1 MNHPS
6 KVSNRIKSRYI
17 YIYIY
22 MALRK
27 SAIIYKKAFRA
38 VISDI
43 QEEFNCSK
51 YGVLDLSIQEK
62 SVVHIEDLSLV
73 P

>member
-1 MNHPS
+1 
-6 KVSNRIKSRYI
+6 
-17 YIYIY
+17 